1 MKKKTRCYIYTR
13 VSTAIQVDG
22 YSLDAQKD
30 KLRKYAEFQDMEI
43 VGEYSDEGHSGK
55 NIKGRQGFMRMLND
69 IEDGKDGVEFCN
81 STAGRLIYA
90 HSHYNMCAG
99 GGYMY
104 QISNEKFGLFVTE
117 LRKEKNLTQ
126 KDLAEKLYVSD
137 KTVSKWERGLSMPNV
152 VLLIPIA
159 DILDVTVTELL
170 RGEKIDTQKNIDK
183 KEIEELVVGSFNMAV
198 RDSIHQ
204 HRKNWILAYLLC
216 FFISITEIIMLVVS
230 GSSLAEMKGDIL
242 LVTGG
247 MLLFGAWFCFFAKDI
262 LPTYYDANKINYVSQ
277 GIFRIHLVGL
287 SFNNGNWIYICTTLK
302 IWTLATVVLYPLAG
316 IIIINCFNIALWDI
330 LNKIFLIMILGG
342 MVVSIYIIGKKYE

>member
-1 MKKKTRCYIYTR
+1 MMKGCEKKSRQ
-13 VSTAIQVDG
+13 SLLDG
-22 YSLDAQKD
+22 YK
-30 KLRKYAEFQDMEI
+30 
-43 VGEYSDEGHSGK
+43 
-55 NIKGRQGFMRMLND
+55 
-69 IEDGKDGVEFCN
+69 
-81 STAGRLIYA
+81 
-90 HSHYNMCAG
+90 
-99 GGYMY
+99 Y

-183 KEIEELVVGSFNMAV
+183 KEIEELVVGSLDMAV

-242 LVTGG
+242 LVTGL
-247 MLLFGAWFCFFAKDI
+247 MLLFGAWFCFFAKDM

-287 SFNNGNWIYICTTLK
+287 SFNNGNWMYICTTLK

-316 IIIINCFNIALWDI
+316 IIIINCLNIALWDI
-330 LNKIFLIMILGG
+330 LSKIFLIMILGG

>member
-1 MKKKTRCYIYTR
+1 M
-13 VSTAIQVDG
+13 
-22 YSLDAQKD
+22 
-30 KLRKYAEFQDMEI
+30 
-43 VGEYSDEGHSGK
+43 
-55 NIKGRQGFMRMLND
+55 GRLFD
-69 IEDGKDGVEFCN
+69 IFVLIFCN
-81 STAGRLIYA
+81 STASRLIYA
-90 HSHYNMCAG
+90 RSHYNMCAG
-99 GGYMY
+99 GGYTY

-183 KEIEELVVGSFNMAV
+183 KEIEELVVGSLDMAV

-316 IIIINCFNIALWDI
+316 IIIINCLNIALWDI

-342 MVVSIYIIGKKYE
+342 MVVSIYTIGKKYE

>member
-1 MKKKTRCYIYTR
+1 
-13 VSTAIQVDG
+13 
-22 YSLDAQKD
+22 
-30 KLRKYAEFQDMEI
+30 
-43 VGEYSDEGHSGK
+43 
-55 NIKGRQGFMRMLND
+55 
-69 IEDGKDGVEFCN
+69 
-81 STAGRLIYA
+81 
-90 HSHYNMCAG
+90 
-99 GGYMY
+99 MY

-183 KEIEELVVGSFNMAV
+183 KENKYLKNISQN
-198 RDSIHQ
+198 SIHQ

-230 GSSLAEMKGDIL
+230 GSSLAEMKRDIL